1 MTGNG
6 KKPGVRRIGVIMGGE
21 SAEREVSL
29 ASGRGIA
36 DELARLGYTVVEI
49 DAGRDLAARV
59 ADAEIDLAF
68 IALHGG
74 AGENGAVQGMFEVMG
89 MPYTGSGILASA
101 AAMDKAASKI
111 LFAHAGLRVPGH
123 AVVEKEQ
130 AEAFSAGGIG
140 FHFPLPFPWIVKPS
154 AEGSSIGVCIANSET
169 ELQSALA
176 GAFRYGRRALVE
188 EYVKGKE
195 IQIGVLRGRA
205 IGGVEVRPKKA
216 FYDYE
221 CKYTKGMTEYILP
234 PEIPD
239 DMLERLKDAALR
251 AHRALGC
258 SVYSRVDFLVD
269 GSGNEYVLEVN
280 TLPGMTPTSL
290 MPKIAALAGMSF
302 GMLLE
307 EIIGASIEER
317 KLR

>member
-36 DELARLGYTVVEI
+36 DELARLSYTVMEI

-59 ADAEIDLAF
+59 AEAEIDLAF

-74 AGENGAVQGMFEVMG
+74 AGENGAVQGLFEVMG

-130 AEAFSAGGIG
+130 AEAFSAGSIG
-140 FHFPLPFPWIVKPS
+140 FPFPYVVKPA
-154 AEGSSIGVCIANSET
+154 AEGSSIGVCIVNSET
-169 ELQSALA
+169 ELQAALA
-176 GAFRYGRRALVE
+176 EAFRYGRRALVE

-195 IQIGVLRGRA
+195 IQIGVLRGKA

-239 DMLERLKDAALR
+239 DMFERLKDAALR

-269 GSGNEYVLEVN
+269 GSGKEYVLEVN

-317 KLR
+317 KRR

>member
-1 MTGNG
+1 
-6 KKPGVRRIGVIMGGE
+6 MGGE

-36 DELARLGYTVVEI
+36 DELARIGYTVVEI

-59 ADAEIDLAF
+59 TEAEIDLAF

-111 LFAHAGLRVPGH
+111 LFARAGLRVPGH
-123 AVVEKEQ
+123 VVVDKDS
-130 AEAFSAGGIG
+130 AEAFSADSIG
-140 FHFPLPFPWIVKPS
+140 FPLPYVVKPA
-154 AEGSSIGVCIANSET
+154 AEGSSIGVCIVNSEP
-169 ELQSALA
+169 ELQAALA
-176 GAFRYGRRALVE
+176 DAFRYGSRALVE

-195 IQIGVLRGRA
+195 IQIGVLRNRTL
-205 IGGVEVRPKKA
+205 GGVEVRPKKA

-239 DMLERLKDAALR
+239 DVLERLKDAALR

-269 GSGNEYVLEVN
+269 STGREYVLEVN

-317 KLR
+317 KRR

>member
-36 DELARLGYTVVEI
+36 DELARLGYTVIEI
-49 DAGRDLAARV
+49 DAGRDLAARA

-74 AGENGAVQGMFEVMG
+74 AGENGAVQGLFEVMG

-101 AAMDKAASKI
+101 AAMDKATSKI
-111 LFAHAGLRVPGH
+111 LFSRAGLRVPGH
-123 AVVEKEQ
+123 AVVEKER

-140 FHFPLPFPWIVKPS
+140 FNFPLVVKPA
-154 AEGSSIGVCIANSET
+154 AEGSSIGVRIVDSET

-176 GAFRYGRRALVE
+176 EAFRYGRRALVE

-195 IQIGVLRGRA
+195 IQIGVLGGRA

-221 CKYTKGMTEYILP
+221 CKYTRGMTEYILP
-234 PEIPD
+234 PDIPD
-239 DMLERLKDAALR
+239 DMLERLKDAALL
-251 AHRALGC
+251 AHRSLGC

-269 GSGNEYVLEVN
+269 ESGNEYVLEVN